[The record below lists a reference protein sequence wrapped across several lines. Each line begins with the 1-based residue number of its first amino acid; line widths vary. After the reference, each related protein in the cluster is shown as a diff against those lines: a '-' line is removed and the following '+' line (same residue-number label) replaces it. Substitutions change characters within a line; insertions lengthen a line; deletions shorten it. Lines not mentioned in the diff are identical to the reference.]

1 MQLRKRLA
9 SAPQPTTAA
18 AQTRPAGDEQQTEE
32 PQPTAETATGPAVST
47 VHFTP
52 VSVHIQSKSRGSS
65 QTNAV
70 DQIMEALVA
79 SSERHNQLINLS
91 ESLLRSQQVQAGQ
104 SRYRHQFN
112 MWCGTLMQ
120 EMPQD
125 LYEACEAEMFRL
137 MTHYRNL
144 SRQRQ
149 TGK

>member
-79 SSERHNQLINLS
+79 SSERHNQLIKK
-91 ESLLRSQQVQAGQ
+91 SQKACSGASKSRLGRAETATNSTCGAGPSCRRCHKTCMRRVKQ
-104 SRYRHQFN
+104 KCS
-112 MWCGTLMQ
+112 G
-120 EMPQD
+120 
-125 LYEACEAEMFRL
+125 
-137 MTHYRNL
+137 
-144 SRQRQ
+144 
-149 TGK
+149 